1 MAQVFVVIF
10 PRCSV
15 RIIDI
20 GKPAQDFITVSPGAP
35 GLISNGRESV
45 TAIIGEVQ
53 ASSHVA
59 HDPDQLIAGV
69 ESSGLGSARYVGD
82 IHQETIGIEIFNCQ
96 VFIGIAPAIG
106 GLFQCGAYAGVRLVA
121 AAIPCEVDFLPVG
134 PGDFDRIGPGI
145 NRDFDITIISMCPVV
160 DERV

>member
-10 PRCSV
+10 PRRSV

-20 GKPAQDFITVSPGAP
+20 GKPAQDFIAVGPGAS
-35 GLISNGRESV
+35 GLIGNGRESF
-45 TAIIGEVQ
+45 TTIIGEVQ
-53 ASSHVA
+53 APSHVA
-59 HDPDQLIAGV
+59 HDPGQFIAGIV
-69 ESSGLGSARYVGD
+69 SGGLSSAGNVHYVY
-82 IHQETIGIEIFNCQ
+82 QKTISIEIFNCQ
-96 VFIGIAPAIG
+96 VLIGIAPAISC
-106 GLFQCGAYAGVRLVA
+106 LFQCRAYAGIRLVV